1 MRGLRTLAMGL
12 AAAAV
17 WPSYLGLLAYTA
29 RQAPWPRGV
38 GILVAAVLSGLALAV
53 LGHELLRWL
62 ARPSGWV
69 EGYLEVPA
77 SVARQLGRA
86 GRFLV
91 AAATALLL
99 PVYLLDQGLVAPAGR
114 PVAAPGLSRFLILA
128 FELAIWG
135 TCFRLLRGRSPLW
148 TWLVGNPP
156 DPAGP
161 SAGGPRPSGWVV
173 VGDDSGG
180 SVTAGGSGTARLR
193 DGLAWL
199 SRHRRLA
206 AWLVLAAMGA
216 VIVLDVRGYSFSAR
230 RLALGGLQ
238 TAVVIIVG
246 RWTYR
251 GLRRAIN
258 RGAGRWVRPRRS
270 WAVALTS
277 AVALR
282 ASARARAA
290 APMAE
295 PAGGPAEATDP
306 LAGAIRPED
315 LAAGLCRLAAVAV
328 TVLGLL
334 AIAWLW
340 ELDWALVRSLLGQS
354 LWTFDDQT
362 PVTLGDLAEA
372 AVVLVAGALA
382 WRHMSTLFA
391 LTLFHR
397 MPDDPGVRFA
407 VVTLCRYAVLALTA
421 VAALG
426 AVHLDMAR
434 IGVVLAAL
442 GVGLGFGLQ
451 EIVSNFVCG
460 IILLMERPIRIGDVV
475 TVAGTTGR
483 VDRIHIRAT
492 TIVNADNQSMIVP
505 NREFITGNLVNWTHK
520 DKILRVGIKLGVA
533 HGTDPDRVVALLM
546 AAAHRDGDV
555 LLNPQPV
562 AVLEGFGDFALQFAL
577 YVFVPEPA
585 LAGPVRHR
593 LCAEIQR
600 RFAEEG
606 IVIPLPSR
614 DLHLRRLPH
623 DLARA
628 LDTIRPVAAPTA
640 RSDRA
645 SPTPPEP
652 HVPAPGLRPAGI
664 AGSTERR

>member
-1 MRGLRTLAMGL
+1 MKGLRTLAIGL

-17 WPSYLGLLAYTA
+17 WPSYVGLLAYTA

-38 GILVAAVLSGLALAV
+38 AILVAAVLSGLALAV

-62 ARPSGWV
+62 ARPSGWA
-69 EGYLEVPA
+69 ECYLGMPA
-77 SVARQLGRA
+77 QVARQLSRA

-91 AAATALLL
+91 VAAAALLL

-128 FELAIWG
+128 FELAIWA
-135 TCFRLLRGRSPLW
+135 TSVRLLRGRSPLLA
-148 TWLVGNPP
+148 WLVG

-161 SAGGPRPSGWVV
+161 GAGGTESSGRVAV
-173 VGDDSGG
+173 AADSG
-180 SVTAGGSGTARLR
+180 VLVPADGSGAARLR
-193 DGLAWL
+193 DGLVWL
-199 SRHRRLA
+199 SRHRHLA
-206 AWLVLAAMGA
+206 AWLVLAVMGA
-216 VIVLDVRGYSFSAR
+216 VILLDVRGYSFSAR
-230 RLALGGLQ
+230 RLALGGFQ
-238 TAVVIIVG
+238 TAVVILVG
-246 RWTYR
+246 RWAY
-251 GLRRAIN
+251 GALRRAID
-258 RGAGRWVRPRRS
+258 RSAGRWVRPRRS

-282 ASARARAA
+282 ATVRARAS
-290 APMAE
+290 APRSE
-295 PAGGPAEATDP
+295 PAGGAAEVPDP
-306 LAGAIRPED
+306 LASAIRAED
-315 LAAGLCRLAAVAV
+315 LAAGLRRLAAGAI
-328 TVLGLL
+328 TAMGLL

-354 LWTFDDQT
+354 LWSLDDQT
-362 PVTLGDLAEA
+362 AVTLGDLAEA
-372 AVVLVAGALA
+372 AAVLVAGALA

-397 MPDDPGVRFA
+397 IPDDPGVRFA

-421 VAALG
+421 VVALS

-460 IILLMERPIRIGDVV
+460 IILLLERPIRIGDVV

-505 NREFITGNLVNWTHK
+505 NREFITGNLVNWTLK
-520 DKILRVGIKLGVA
+520 DKVLRVGIKLSVA
-533 HGTDPDRVVALLM
+533 HGTDPDRVVGLLL
-546 AAAHRDGDV
+546 AVADRESDV
-555 LLNPQPV
+555 LVSPAPV

-585 LAGPVRHR
+585 RAAPVRHR
-593 LCAEIQR
+593 LCAAIQQ

-614 DLHLRRLPH
+614 DLHVQRLPH

-628 LDTIRPVAAPTA
+628 LEAIRPSRGAGGGERVAASGWRGAGKDPERGPHFPT
-640 RSDRA
+640 
-645 SPTPPEP
+645 
-652 HVPAPGLRPAGI
+652 
-664 AGSTERR
+664 